1 MNPALAIAVAASAS
15 MSTGAFLMKRQIDR
29 LAAPNGER
37 RAVPWSA
44 VLRDPRWQLGVALQ
58 PVGYGLY
65 ILALQRAP
73 LSVVHVMLSGGVVLF
88 VFLAVF
94 GLGERARPLEWA
106 GVFLIIVALLVLGAA
121 AVDAPLS
128 SGAHGLPAFSLG
140 VLALAALAFL
150 VDRSPRRPLGLSVA
164 SSLVLG
170 LGSVFAKTLTSEPSL
185 VAALQ
190 SSALVATA
198 AANVVGFALM
208 QTALAAGRGV
218 VVMPVL
224 SGLSNLVPIVAA
236 VVVFGESMP
245 SHGAD
250 AVLRPLAFGL
260 TILGAGLLGGFG
272 AGAEPHT

>member
-29 LAAPNGER
+29 LSAPNGER

-58 PVGYGLY
+58 PV
-65 ILALQRAP
+65 
-73 LSVVHVMLSGGVVLF
+73 
-88 VFLAVF
+88 VFLAVI

-128 SGAHGLPAFSLG
+128 SSAHGLPAFSLG
-140 VLALAALAFL
+140 VLGLAALAFL

-170 LGSVFAKTLTSEPSL
+170 LGSVFAKTLTSAPSF

-236 VVVFGESMP
+236 VVVFGESM
-245 SHGAD
+245 SSDGAG

-272 AGAEPHT
+272 ADAEPHA